1 LDRIDRITGLT
12 GFGGGC
18 SLKKMKLAA
27 IISLILTSSL
37 IAEEWAVVDG
47 LSPSKKQE
55 LVTIP
60 IFDTDPP
67 NGTPFRVA
75 LRDASS
81 KEILDSFLWE
91 GDMGDPQA
99 HKQNKAFWSPDG
111 QYVAVYMRAGRLSA
125 TTAYFVVERG
135 KLIRVTPPDAW
146 QNVLGRFNT
155 TKAGPNGGIS
165 PVEWTDKNH
174 LKMAIIGSADTKT
187 GRIPFHFHAV
197 YRFVS
202 GEPWVFLESVE
213 PATDDSEQDGG
224 GQPATRPELK

>member
-1 LDRIDRITGLT
+1 
-12 GFGGGC
+12 
-18 SLKKMKLAA
+18 MKLAA

-37 IAEEWAVVDG
+37 IAEEWAVIDG

-67 NGTPFRVA
+67 NETPFRVA
-75 LRDASS
+75 LRDTAS

-99 HKQNKAFWSPDG
+99 HTRNTAFWSPDG

-135 KLIRVTPPDAW
+135 KLIRITPPDAW

-155 TKAGPNGGIS
+155 TEAGPNGGIS
-165 PVEWTDKNH
+165 PVGWTDKNH
-174 LKMAIIGSADTKT
+174 LKMEIIGSAETKT

-197 YRFVS
+197 YRFVG
-202 GEPWVFLESVE
+202 GEPWAFLESVE
-213 PATDDSEQDGG
+213 PAPDNSEPDNSEQ
-224 GQPATRPELK
+224 